1 MELNFT
7 VTNQKIKYVSN
18 LYIVEKSRNY
28 LTAKFSFSGSEW
40 KNVAKTAIFKKDD
53 TVINVL
59 LDENGRCQVPW
70 EVITKGTLRVS
81 VFGGDLVTVD
91 TADVKILKSG
101 YEEGNAP
108 SEPTSDVYSQI
119 LTELQSIRDDFIT
132 EEMLGQAVE
141 DWLAENVVE
150 ALSPEDVEKIV
161 LAYIDEHKEEL
172 RGEKGDKGDQGAAG
186 PKGEQGEIGP
196 QGIPGEKGE
205 RGDAGKSAY
214 EIALDNGFKGTESD
228 WYAYVTGSDIGVL
241 NNETSMNSNAGRL
254 LFTEIKG
261 AMEQGEN
268 PSTTNQQEIENVA
281 ISGIRT
287 HDGNGNESAITFSQ
301 PIDIYGLDDVR
312 DILTSKQIKRKYRMF
327 SISSS
332 NIASSTKYD
341 ATNSTRFV
349 IRTNISALSNGK
361 IMCNIANG
369 VTGGSQANTC
379 RVYSGTQIFLF
390 LDADTFPDTASLS
403 TYLENNEVYFVY
415 ETEEETT
422 EELPIADQIALNSV
436 QTFDGMT
443 YIEFISEIKP
453 TFIAK
458 YGTTEMGG
466 MTLESLLTAR
476 SNDLRLS
483 AVESAVVNN
492 I

>member
-59 LDENGRCQVPW
+59 LDESGRCQVPW

-161 LAYIDEHKEEL
+161 FAYLDEHKDEL
-172 RGEKGDKGDQGAAG
+172 KGEKGTTFIPQISDDNVLSWTNDGGLPNPEPVELGGGVPSGDYVPTTRKIADIDLADDITADELVEATRAVSGEVYVDFAEAEQTNPALFEFMPYPIGEDGKKSVGQKGQISMAN
-186 PKGEQGEIGP
+186 
-196 QGIPGEKGE
+196 
-205 RGDAGKSAY
+205 GDG
-214 EIALDNGFKGTESD
+214 
-228 WYAYVTGSDIGVL
+228 
-241 NNETSMNSNAGRL
+241 
-254 LFTEIKG
+254 
-261 AMEQGEN
+261 
-268 PSTTNQQEIENVA
+268 
-281 ISGIRT
+281 
-287 HDGNGNESAITFSQ
+287 TFSW
-301 PIDIYGLDDVR
+301 ITL
-312 DILTSKQIKRKYRMF
+312 
-327 SISSS
+327 
-332 NIASSTKYD
+332 
-341 ATNSTRFV
+341 
-349 IRTNISALSNGK
+349 
-361 IMCNIANG
+361 G
-369 VTGGSQANTC
+369 VAEGGA
-379 RVYSGTQIFLF
+379 Y
-390 LDADTFPDTASLS
+390 
-403 TYLENNEVYFVY
+403 
-415 ETEEETT
+415 
-422 EELPIADQIALNSV
+422 
-436 QTFDGMT
+436 
-443 YIEFISEIKP
+443 
-453 TFIAK
+453 
-458 YGTTEMGG
+458 
-466 MTLESLLTAR
+466 
-476 SNDLRLS
+476 
-483 AVESAVVNN
+483 
-492 I
+492 